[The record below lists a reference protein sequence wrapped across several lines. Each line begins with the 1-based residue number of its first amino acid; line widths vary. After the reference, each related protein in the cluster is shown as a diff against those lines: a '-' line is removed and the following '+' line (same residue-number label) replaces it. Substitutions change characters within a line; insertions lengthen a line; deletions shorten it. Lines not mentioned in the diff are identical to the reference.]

1 MSYKAAEPSSAFKD
15 AMQAVLN
22 RQHPFLKSRLSLT
35 RLVTTF
41 LDPLALVA
49 SLLAI
54 AWYQG
59 EPIEAPYVILA
70 LIVFS
75 LSFPGRSYLTSTFGA
90 MLRDVALGWFVLAF
104 ILFFFGYASGYLKV
118 FPRELLQS
126 WAFFAPI
133 TQIGFHVSLQTIV
146 PRVVSMRANLR
157 RAVIVGANDLGLQ
170 LSREIRDSPYIGT
183 RFHGFFDDRSRERL
197 GDIGDVTLLGSMRNI
212 AAYIRQHRVDL
223 IYLSLPM
230 TTQPRILNLLDEL
243 ADTTASI
250 YFVPDI
256 FVTDLIQARM
266 DDINGMPIVAV
277 CDTPF
282 TGMNGLIKRSSD
294 FILAL
299 LILVMV
305 SPLML
310 AIMIGVRRSS
320 PGPILFRQRRYGLD
334 GKEITVYKFRSMS
347 VMQDGSDVPQ
357 ATRNDQRITPFG
369 ALLRRTSL
377 DELPQFINVLQGRMS
392 IVGPRPHAVAHN
404 ELYRK
409 LIKGYMV
416 RHKVKPGITGWAQ
429 VNGLRGET
437 QTLDKMKLRIDY
449 DLEYLRNWTLKL
461 DLLIVMRTVLIVLKD
476 RNAY

>member
-1 MSYKAAEPSSAFKD
+1 MD
-15 AMQAVLN
+15 TVLN

-35 RLVTTF
+35 KLVTTI
-41 LDPLALVA
+41 LDPLALVS
-49 SLLAI
+49 SLLVI
-54 AWYQG
+54 AWYRG
-59 EPIEAPYVILA
+59 EAIEAPYLILS

-75 LSFPGRSYLTSTFGA
+75 LSFPGRSYMTSKFGA
-90 MLRDVALGWFVLAF
+90 MLRDVVFGWLLLGV
-104 ILFFFGYASGYLKV
+104 ILFFFGYASGYLSV
-118 FPRELLQS
+118 FPREVLQN
-126 WAFFAPI
+126 WAFFAPLA
-133 TQIGFHVSLQTIV
+133 QLGFHVLLRTVV
-146 PRVVSMRANLR
+146 PRVVSMRTNLR
-157 RAVIVGANDLGLQ
+157 RAVIVGANDLGVQ
-170 LSREIRDSPYIGT
+170 LSREICRSRYLGT
-183 RFHGFFDDRSRERL
+183 AFHGFFDDRSRERL
-197 GDIGDVTLLGSMRNI
+197 GDTGDVTLLGPMRKV
-212 AAYIRQHRVDL
+212 AAYVSEKQVDL

-243 ADTTASI
+243 ADTTASV

-266 DDINGMPIVAV
+266 DDINGMPVVAV

-282 TGMNGLIKRSSD
+282 TGMNGLVKRSSD

-299 LILVMV
+299 LILVLV

-310 AIMIGVRRSS
+310 AIVMGVRRSS
-320 PGPILFRQRRYGLD
+320 AGPILFRQRRYGLD
-334 GKEITVYKFRSMS
+334 GKEIMVFKFRSMT
-347 VMQDGSDVPQ
+347 VMEDGPDVAQ
-357 ATRNDQRITPFG
+357 ATRNDQRVTPFG
-369 ALLRRTSL
+369 SFLRRTSL
-377 DELPQFINVLQGRMS
+377 DELPQLINVLQGRMS

-437 QTLDKMKLRIDY
+437 QSLDKMKRRIDY
-449 DLEYLRNWTLKL
+449 DLEYLRNWSLKL
-461 DLLIVMRTVLIVLKD
+461 DLMIMMRTLLIVLKD